1 MSIGVTLLK
10 FRNGRRD
17 LIPRDAIVGILAR
30 HGCRVPELR
39 EGSNQIGLPHDE
51 AHYSPLGDLAV
62 LVVKDGDVTD
72 FGLDRPQGT
81 AQCRALLFSLID
93 ELGLTMFPEYGTDLF
108 ARQDVFD
115 EIPQDPLTQFP
126 NRIAVNRPEDCAT

>member
-62 LVVKDGDVTD
+62 LVVKDGGVTD

-81 AQCRALLFSLID
+81 PQCRALLFSLID

-115 EIPQDPLTQFP
+115 EIPQDILTQFP

>member
-1 MSIGVTLLK
+1 MSIGVGLLK
-10 FRNGRRD
+10 FRNRRRD

-30 HGCRVPELR
+30 YRCRVPELR

-62 LVVKDGDVTD
+62 LVVKDGDVTE
-72 FGLDRPQGT
+72 FSLDRPQGA

-93 ELGLTMFPEYGTDLF
+93 ELRLTMFPEYGTDLF

-115 EIPQDPLTQFP
+115 EVPQEILTQFH
-126 NRIAVNRPEDCAT
+126 NLIAVNRPEDCAT